1 MGRSVFETTKIWWSL
16 ICSQWP
22 VPNSDCNAT
31 GLSHNHLEWGELSAL
46 WLTRE
51 PSSWIYVCPF
61 LPTAASRMQ
70 LAIRELYR
78 GFEKESFNNHAYRFL
93 SLRLGLIKTS
103 LDCSR
108 QHGVTWC
115 VGTRRNLC
123 PNPSEWGQLGTS
135 CKSKSGSCVCSFL
148 AQSCDL
154 RDWRRD
160 LDSEVGWARHGM
172 AWSGLQ
178 STRLD

>member
-1 MGRSVFETTKIWWSL
+1 MGRGVFETTKIWWSL

-31 GLSHNHLEWGELSAL
+31 GLSYNHLEWGELSAL

-61 LPTAASRMQ
+61 LPTTASRML

-78 GFEKESFNNHAYRFL
+78 GFKRESFNNRAYRFL

-103 LDCSR
+103 LNGFGR
-108 QHGVTWC
+108 QHGVAGC

-123 PNPSEWGQLGTS
+123 PKQPEWGRFGTS
-135 CKSKSGSCVCSFL
+135 CTSKSGRCVCSFL
-148 AQSCDL
+148 AQSCDWVHEDEIWTV
-154 RDWRRD
+154 RK
-160 LDSEVGWARHGM
+160 GKHGM
-172 AWSGLQ
+172 AWPSPASKAKG
-178 STRLD
+178 